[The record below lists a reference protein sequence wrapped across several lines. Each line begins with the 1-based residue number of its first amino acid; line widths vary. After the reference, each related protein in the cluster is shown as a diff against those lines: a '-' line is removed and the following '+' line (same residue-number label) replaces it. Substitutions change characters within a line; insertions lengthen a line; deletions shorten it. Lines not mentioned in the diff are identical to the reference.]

1 MKRILTSAFAV
12 GSICGAVLTAVSI
25 RPLAAASAA
34 PADDDQAVLQAD
46 HALVAMLDKADRT
59 AAGKVFDAEFA
70 WTNAAGDT
78 FDRARVLASLPKP
91 ALGDESG
98 AQVSERTYGQVGAVQ
113 VASGKVH
120 ILRIWVKRP
129 AGWRLLV
136 YHEVTQRAAAPPPG
150 PPGPRTNNCENPC
163 KGVPYTPKN
172 EAEKGIL
179 RSWGELETAVTN
191 HDPKGWS
198 PHFLDEFVLISAGS
212 TDPVPKAG
220 RIAQLSAPGI
230 GPAPPQLAAD
240 PAVRFVHFGDTVVMI
255 AQANPYAGKP
265 AHVTRIWV
273 MRDGM
278 WRMAVSYQ
286 TTRQSAPAMV
296 PPRS

>member
-1 MKRILTSAFAV
+1 MKHIFTSALVV
-12 GSICGAVLTAVSI
+12 GIVCGAVVTAVGI

-34 PADDDQAVLQAD
+34 LAGDDQAVLQAD

-59 AAGKVFDAEFA
+59 AAGKALDAELA

-78 FDRARVLASLPKP
+78 LDRARVLASLPKP
-91 ALGDESG
+91 PLGDESG

-129 AGWRLLV
+129 GGWRLLV
-136 YHEVTQRAAAPPPG
+136 YHEVTQRAAPPPPG
-150 PPGPRTNNCENPC
+150 PPGPSTNNCENPC

-198 PHFLDEFVLISAGS
+198 PHFLDEFVLISSGS
-212 TDPVPKAG
+212 TDPVPKAS

-240 PAVRFVHFGDTVVMI
+240 PAVKFVHFGDTVVMI

-273 MRDGM
+273 MRDGL

-286 TTRQSAPAMV
+286 TTRASAPAIV